1 MSPIQSERVVGVA
14 KEAVFGTFVAPTL
27 FVPCIAKPNSNLAV
41 TRPEESVG
49 YRGQR
54 ADVPVK
60 FETEVTLTGPLIP
73 VVWSNLCAYAF
84 GSGSD
89 AYTSSA
95 GAAHH
100 ALTPQAQ
107 CPSCSVEL
115 DDDIIPGEQVLAR
128 QFSGGIVDR
137 FQIKATNQTLI
148 EAEALLILQ
157 KEATPATPGAPSAG
171 DLVPTYSTIQP
182 FDFSTLAFSYKGLSN
197 TELKDTTIALLNKTV
212 RVFSSNGLLT
222 AARLVPTRREVTLT
236 TNLDFLSTTF
246 YNDWIEAKN
255 KKLTS
260 GIVITMTTAALIGG
274 SNVPY
279 SVKFTIPGLRPMGV
293 WDDPA
298 ASDVIEQSMT
308 FSATVEGSNELSSEW
323 VNGDVGSYC

>member
-1 MSPIQSERVVGVA
+1 MPIQSERVVGVA
-14 KEAVFGTFVAPTL
+14 PESVFGSFVAPTL

-41 TRPEESVG
+41 TRPEQSIG
-49 YRGQR
+49 FRGQR
-54 ADVPVK
+54 TDVPVK

-73 VVWSNLCAYAF
+73 VVWSNLAAYAF
-84 GSGSD
+84 GKGSD
-89 AYTSSA
+89 GYTSVA

-100 ALTPQAQ
+100 LLTPQPQ

-148 EAEALLILQ
+148 EAEAQLILQ
-157 KEATPATPGAPSAG
+157 KEATPATPGAPSPG
-171 DLVPTYSTIQP
+171 DLLPTYSTIQP
-182 FDFSTLAFSYKGLSN
+182 FDFSTLAFSYKGQSN
-197 TELKDTTIALLNKTV
+197 TELKDTTIALLNKVV

-236 TNLDFLSTTF
+236 TNLDFLSTVF
-246 YNDWIEAKN
+246 YNDWIAAKN
-255 KKLTS
+255 EKLTS
-260 GIVITMTTAALIGG
+260 GIVITMTTAALIPTTA
-274 SNVPY
+274 VPY

-298 ASDVIEQSMT
+298 ASDVFEQSMT
-308 FSATVEGSNELSSEW
+308 FSATVQGANEISAEF
-323 VNGDVGSYC
+323 VNEQTGALA